1 MNTST
6 VTPRLPRYVGQGLA
20 IVITAT
26 ALSSCVAPLPPLP
39 PPVRPVGYVEPVPVA
54 YGAWGIWDTVPVGYV
69 GETYVIDGRHY
80 YGGHHE
86 MGSFNYAGH
95 HYTSRYL
102 VNGRAYYGGHLVH
115 HGDREEHAPHPSHRR
130 Y

>member
-1 MNTST
+1 MNTSILSQ
-6 VTPRLPRYVGQGLA
+6 RRPRYAGYGIA
-20 IVITAT
+20 VILTAT
-26 ALSSCVAPLPPLP
+26 ALSSCVAPLP
-39 PPVRPVGYVEPVPVA
+39 PPVRPVGYVEPVRPI
-54 YGAWGIWDTVPVGYV
+54 YSAWGIWDTVPVGYV

-80 YGGHHE
+80 YGGRHE

-95 HYTSRYL
+95 HYTSRYI

-115 HGDREEHAPHPSHRR
+115 HSGGEERAPHPSHRR